1 MEKDLTQEMSM
12 GAMMDNYDFKR
23 IHSGEIIKGKII
35 NVTNDEVFVNIN
47 YFADGIISRNEV
59 TDEADVDLSELLK
72 VDDEIDVMILSTDDG
87 EGNVVLSK
95 KKADEIKVWDDIKEA
110 FESKKVIQVKVKEQV
125 KGGFVALYKGIRVF
139 IPGSQGAFEWRDN
152 FNQFANSTVEVAIIE
167 FDEDKK
173 KIVASRR
180 VIETA
185 EREKK
190 KEQVWKSLSVGQK
203 ITGKVVRLAKFGA
216 FVDLGGIEG
225 LVHVSDLSWKR
236 INDPSEVVSIGDEVE
251 VFIQEVDQK
260 KNRISLALKDVAT
273 NPWTNIKARY
283 KVNDVVQVRVVKFMN
298 FGAFVELE
306 PGVEGLVHIGEIS
319 EENIAKPSDALN
331 INDMVKVK
339 ILDIDEN
346 NHRISLSIKEASE
359 KSKEYLQY
367 NDSAEGASLG
377 ELFGDLF
384 KNL

>member
-35 NVTNDEVFVNIN
+35 NVTKDEVFVNIN
-47 YFADGIISRNEV
+47 YFADGIISRNEI

-95 KKADEIKVWDDIKEA
+95 KRADEIKVWDDIKEA
-110 FESKKVIQVKVKEQV
+110 FESKKVIEVKVKEQV

-152 FNQFANSTVEVAIIE
+152 FNQFAYSSVEVAIIE
-167 FDEDKK
+167 FNEEKK
-173 KIVASRR
+173 KVVASRR

-190 KEQVWKSLSVGQK
+190 KEEVWKSLSVGQK
-203 ITGKVVRLAKFGA
+203 ISGKVVRLAKFGA

-236 INDPSEVVSIGDEVE
+236 INDPSEVVSLGDEVE
-251 VFIQEVDQK
+251 VFIQEIDQK
-260 KNRISLALKDVAT
+260 KNRISLALKDVST

-283 KVNDVVQVRVVKFMN
+283 KVNDVVQGRVVKFMN

-306 PGVEGLVHIGEIS
+306 PGVEGLVHIAEIS

-367 NDSAEGASLG
+367 NDSSEGASLG

>member
-1 MEKDLTQEMSM
+1 MEKDLTKEMSM

-23 IHSGEIIKGKII
+23 IHSGEVIKGKII
-35 NVTNDEVFVNIN
+35 NVTKDEVFVNIN
-47 YFADGIISRNEV
+47 YFADGIISRSEV
-59 TDEADVDLSELLK
+59 TDEADVDLTQLLN

-95 KKADEIKVWDDIKEA
+95 KKADEIKVWDDVKEA
-110 FESKKVIQVKVKEQV
+110 FESKKVIEVKVKEQV
-125 KGGFVALYKGIRVF
+125 KGGFIALYKGIRVF

-152 FNQFANSTVEVAIIE
+152 FNQFVNNVVEVAIIE

-173 KIVASRR
+173 KVVASRR
-180 VIETA
+180 VIETE

-190 KEQVWKSLSVGQK
+190 KEKVWKSLSVGEK
-203 ITGKVVRLAKFGA
+203 ISGKVVRLVKFGA

-236 INDPSEVVSIGDEVE
+236 INDPSEVVSVGDEVE
-251 VFIQEVDQK
+251 VFIQEIDQK

-283 KVNDVVQVRVVKFMN
+283 KVNDVVQGRVVKFMN

-306 PGVEGLVHIGEIS
+306 PGVEGLVHIAEIS

-331 INDMVKVK
+331 LNDMVKVK
-339 ILDIDEN
+339 ILDIDET
-346 NHRISLSIKEASE
+346 NHRISLSVKEASE
-359 KSKEYLQY
+359 KSREYLQY

>member
-35 NVTNDEVFVNIN
+35 NVTKDEVFVNIN
-47 YFADGIISRNEV
+47 YFADGIISRNEI

-72 VDDEIDVMILSTDDG
+72 IDDEIDVMILSTDDG

-95 KKADEIKVWDDIKEA
+95 KRADEIKVWYDIKEA
-110 FESKKVIQVKVKEQV
+110 FESKKIIEVKVKEQV
-125 KGGFVALYKGIRVF
+125 KGGFIASYKGVRVF

-152 FNQFANSTVEVAIIE
+152 FHQFINSVVEVAIIE

-173 KIVASRR
+173 KVVASRR
-180 VIETA
+180 VIETE

-190 KEQVWKSLSVGQK
+190 KEKVWKSLSVGQK

-225 LVHVSDLSWKR
+225 LIHVSDLSWKR
-236 INDPSEVVSIGDEVE
+236 INDPSEVVSLGDEVE

-260 KNRISLALKDVAT
+260 KNRISLALKDVST
-273 NPWTNIKARY
+273 NPWTNIKTKY
-283 KVNDVVQVRVVKFMN
+283 KVNEVVQGRVIKFMN

-319 EENIAKPSDALN
+319 DENIAKPSDALN
-331 INDMVKVK
+331 LNDMVKVK

-346 NHRISLSIKEASE
+346 NHRISLSVKEASE

-367 NDSAEGASLG
+367 NDNAEGASLG

>member
-35 NVTNDEVFVNIN
+35 NVTKDEVFVNIN
-47 YFADGIISRNEV
+47 YFADGIISRSEV

-72 VDDEIDVMILSTDDG
+72 VDDEIDVMILSADDG

-95 KKADEIKVWDDIKEA
+95 KKADEIKIWDDIKEA
-110 FESKKVIQVKVKEQV
+110 FESKKVIEVKVKEQI
-125 KGGFVALYKGIRVF
+125 KGGFIASYKGIRVF
-139 IPGSQGAFEWRDN
+139 IPGSQGAFEWRDS
-152 FNQFANSTVEVAIIE
+152 FNQFANSVVEVAIIE

-173 KIVASRR
+173 KVVASRR
-180 VIETA
+180 IIETA
-185 EREKK
+185 ERENK

-367 NDSAEGASLG
+367 NDSSEGASLG